1 MGLCGSSP
9 IFNYTDVQ
17 LKELKSASPVFDLLG
32 IKWNSKEA
40 QAIHSIFDHAVDNS
54 DSEANVN
61 QLCKALKLPREHFYT
76 QSFVVFGNKSK
87 SVQTIT
93 NKWQMAVKASV
104 ERCSMS
110 QFVAG
115 LWSKNCAFS
124 AFVALESG
132 LWTYL
137 LFFFFFLRPLY
148 FVTAKRFV
156 DMDVS
161 NAFWQRRST
170 PSQRHGI
177 NGQKIRYQ

>member
-40 QAIHSIFDHAVDNS
+40 RAIHSIFDHAVDNS

-115 LWSKNCAFS
+115 LWSKNCALS
-124 AFVALESG
+124 AFVAL
-132 LWTYL
+132 
-137 LFFFFFLRPLY
+137 
-148 FVTAKRFV
+148 
-156 DMDVS
+156 
-161 NAFWQRRST
+161 
-170 PSQRHGI
+170 
-177 NGQKIRYQ
+177 